1 MEVVQENEA
10 AQDSTSSSFVSKLRS
25 TVKVS
30 RNEALNKAMQERYDK
45 LQQRL
50 SNYLSARENV
60 NVGEKRKCV

>member
-1 MEVVQENEA
+1 MEVVQESE
-10 AQDSTSSSFVSKLRS
+10 SSSSFVSKLRS

-30 RNEALNKAMQERYDK
+30 RNEALNKAMQARYEK
-45 LQQRL
+45 LQQRW

>member
-1 MEVVQENEA
+1 MEVVQESKPA
-10 AQDSTSSSFVSKLRS
+10 PSSSFVSKLRS

-45 LQQRL
+45 LQQRW

>member
-1 MEVVQENEA
+1 MVQESKA
-10 AQDSTSSSFVSKLRS
+10 APSSNFVSKLRS

-45 LQQRL
+45 LQQRW